1 MKLRR
6 VVAIPGTVLLV
17 GASLAGA
24 NLGAVAPAA
33 ASTGQHATINC
44 EYSALCAEVANSSDV
59 FGSEYVGH
67 DEPSDVFY
75 SNIPGAGNHMH
86 VLGAASP

>member
-6 VVAIPGTVLLV
+6 LVAIPGTVLLI
-17 GASLAGA
+17 GAAMAGA
-24 NLGAVAPAA
+24 NVAAVTSAA
-33 ASTGQHATINC
+33 ASTDQHATINC
-44 EYSALCAEVANSSDV
+44 EYSAVCAEVANSSDV

-67 DEPSDVFY
+67 DEPSDGLLLQCPWFGK
-75 SNIPGAGNHMH
+75 PHD